1 MKIIKRIGI
10 GFMGG
15 FFPTASLLISIFHF
29 AKIHSASGYDV
40 VVILIMA
47 LLYLICAM
55 MLYYGIGEFEETH
68 RNTKHGE
75 WIGTANLCG
84 IEVLKCSVCGEEHAR
99 KATAFCCDCGAKM
112 DGGKTE

>member
-10 GFMGG
+10 GFVGG
-15 FFPTASLLISIFHF
+15 FFPTVSLLISIFHF

-55 MLYYGIGEFEETH
+55 MLYYGIGEFEENH

-75 WIGTANLCG
+75 WVDNGIQDSMLSECSLCG
-84 IEVLKCSVCGEEHAR
+84 
-99 KATAFCCDCGAKM
+99 FPCGAYTFNYCPNCGAYM
-112 DGGKTE
+112 DGGAE